1 MKYWFLIAA
10 AVAIAACSPGVSRDN
25 LPAVVAAVN
34 NGSADYLFE
43 DIPGAEVSARVENGD
58 TLVLKVT
65 NVPYGTRTF
74 DPNPIRAALRPEVC
88 NADSCGKLIEQGGK
102 VRLEFVSN
110 FGKELPA
117 IQFAH
122 CG

>member
-1 MKYWFLIAA
+1 MKFW
-10 AVAIAACSPGVSRDN
+10 VAIAGALVLAGCSPGVSKDN

-43 DIPGAEVSARVENGD
+43 DIPGAKVSARVDDGD
-58 TLVLKVT
+58 TLVLRVT
-65 NVPYGTRTF
+65 NVPTGTRTF
-74 DPNPIRAALRPEVC
+74 DPNPIRNALRPEVC
-88 NADSCGKLIEQGGK
+88 KSSSYGDLIAAGGK
-102 VRLEFVSN
+102 VRMEFVSN